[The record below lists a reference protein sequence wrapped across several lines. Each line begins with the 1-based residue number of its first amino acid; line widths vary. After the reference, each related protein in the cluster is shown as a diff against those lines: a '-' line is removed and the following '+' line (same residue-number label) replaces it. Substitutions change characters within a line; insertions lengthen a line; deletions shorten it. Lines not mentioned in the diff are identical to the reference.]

1 MKFISSVIIGLT
13 LSLGLCLAVFGQS
26 AVAQQA
32 EGGAHTLRIS
42 PLRSDIEI
50 NPGES
55 RIIKITVTN
64 PTDKPIDVLPVVN
77 DFVAQDEDGTPA
89 LLLNDNS
96 HANHHSF
103 KRLTKA
109 IDSVAI
115 PAKESRSIE
124 VEISTPP
131 SLEPGGYFGAVRLTP
146 ADTSG
151 GQVNM
156 SASVASLILMRV
168 KGDAPERLN
177 LTNFDVQQQ
186 GSSKRML
193 FDSDN
198 LSILVRFENTGG
210 VQLSPTG
217 KISVMKSGDVVF
229 ETDFNDKI
237 QHDLVLPDSARRWN
251 IPIEGLGGMGLYTA
265 TATFTY
271 GSNNRTVEVTKSFW
285 VIPRSLI
292 AAAVGGLVVTISLVV
307 GIIVRHRI
315 SRRRRSHFAR
325 NRHRRR

>member
-1 MKFISSVIIGLT
+1 MKLRLVVATSLLVGLGAELLLISMPV
-13 LSLGLCLAVFGQS
+13 AAKEVS
-26 AVAQQA
+26 AS
-32 EGGAHTLRIS
+32 TLRVS
-42 PLRSDIEI
+42 PLRSDVEV

-55 RIIKITVTN
+55 RKVKVTVTN
-64 PTDKPIDVLPVVN
+64 PTDQPIDVLPVVN

-89 LLLNDNS
+89 LLLNDDS

-109 IDSVAI
+109 IDSVTI
-115 PAKESRSIE
+115 PAKESHSIE

-131 SLEPGGYFGAVRLTP
+131 SLEPGGYFGVVRLTP

-186 GSSKRML
+186 GNSKRML

-237 QHDLVLPDSARRWN
+237 QHDLVLPNSARRWN

-292 AAAVGGLVVTISLVV
+292 AVAAGSLVV
-307 GIIVRHRI
+307 LVAAVVGVVL
-315 SRRRRSHFAR
+315 RRRAAA
-325 NRHRRR
+325 RRRPRFGRY